1 MASRNEEPV
10 AAQETTPLLAR
21 SAEAEQFAAA
31 KKRGVFPALL
41 CAFVTSLSFGVT
53 QVPILY
59 VFRVMACD
67 AYYLEHD
74 VLHPP
79 EDRCSL
85 REIGARTA
93 REVAIIGMSTT
104 FFGVANLLVATWCIK
119 KLGVKQALMI
129 QIFWPAVRLAIQ
141 NLGAMTGGSKGIL
154 IFQASQIITIVG
166 GPNGYVL
173 ALNSFVTEIVNPKER
188 TGALGQIQG
197 FMMLGSAI
205 GFLVGGVLGDVYG
218 ILAPFRIT
226 LLLFLLCC
234 VYVALSL
241 PALPR
246 AEPDD
251 TDARQKS
258 VGLMCFFG
266 PLRIFTPQNWT
277 LKDGRTSRQ
286 SGALMLGIGV
296 FLAILATGYLVT
308 LLQMYATTAF
318 GFGTSANG
326 YLIFIYSSLRGLYL
340 SLAFPRII
348 KIGRRWLQP
357 LNGEATKIETAASEA
372 TGTSPNGIE
381 IADPMDA
388 ETEPLNPPQRDNEE
402 ETYAFDL
409 LYARCSLLMDG
420 ILTGLCVFVSEG
432 WQMYIVAVLLPLAA
446 GTGSASKG
454 SILQMIPSK
463 DRVDALSGIT
473 LVENVARLS
482 TISVFGFVFAALAE
496 VGKTHLVFVCNAGVA
511 LIGFIALLFSH
522 FPPDGAKRIDN

>member
-1 MASRNEEPV
+1 
-10 AAQETTPLLAR
+10 
-21 SAEAEQFAAA
+21 
-31 KKRGVFPALL
+31 
-41 CAFVTSLSFGVT
+41 
-53 QVPILY
+53 
-59 VFRVMACD
+59 MACD

-85 REIGARTA
+85 RQIGSRTA

-104 FFGVANLLVATWCIK
+104 FFGVANLLVAAWCIK
-119 KLGVKQALMI
+119 KLGVKLALLI

-173 ALNSFVTEIVNPKER
+173 ALNSFVTEIVNPDER

-197 FMMLGSAI
+197 CMMLGSAI
-205 GFLVGGVLGDVYG
+205 GFLIGGVIGDAFG

-234 VYVALSL
+234 VYVAL
-241 PALPR
+241 ALPVLPTHQNR
-246 AEPDD
+246 TD
-251 TDARQKS
+251 TRQKS
-258 VGLMCFFG
+258 VGLMRFFG
-266 PLRIFTPQNWT
+266 PLRVFAPQKWT
-277 LKDGRTSRQ
+277 LRDGRTSRQ

-326 YLIFIYSSLRGLYL
+326 YLIFMYSSLRGLYL

-348 KIGRRWLQP
+348 KVGRRWLHP
-357 LNGEATKIETAASEA
+357 PNGEATKMEIAASEPA
-372 TGTSPNGIE
+372 GTSPSGIE

-388 ETEPLNPPQRDNEE
+388 EIEPLNPPQREDEE
-402 ETYAFDL
+402 ETFAFDL
-409 LYARCSLLMDG
+409 LYARCSLLVDG
-420 ILTGLCVFVSEG
+420 VLTGLCVFVSEG
-432 WQMYIVAVLLPLAA
+432 WQMYIVAVMLPLAA

-473 LVENVARLS
+473 LVENFARLS
-482 TISVFGFVFAALAE
+482 TSTCPLLFSYCKCCSKLTQVVSVFGFIFAALAE
-496 VGKTHLVFVCNAGVA
+496 VGKTHLVFLCNAGVA
-511 LIGFIALLFSH
+511 LIGFIA
-522 FPPDGAKRIDN
+522 

>member
-1 MASRNEEPV
+1 
-10 AAQETTPLLAR
+10 
-21 SAEAEQFAAA
+21 
-31 KKRGVFPALL
+31 
-41 CAFVTSLSFGVT
+41 
-53 QVPILY
+53 
-59 VFRVMACD
+59 MACD

-85 REIGARTA
+85 REIGSRTA

-104 FFGVANLLVATWCIK
+104 FFGVANLLFAAWCIK
-119 KLGVKQALMI
+119 KLGVKQALLI
-129 QIFWPAVRLAIQ
+129 QIFWPAVRLAVQ
-141 NLGAMTGGSKGIL
+141 NWGAMTGGSRGIL

-173 ALNSFVTEIVNPKER
+173 ALNSFVTEIVNPEER
-188 TGALGQIQG
+188 TGSLGQIQG
-197 FMMLGSAI
+197 CMMIGSAI
-205 GFLVGGVLGDVYG
+205 GFLVGGVVGDAFG

-234 VYVALSL
+234 VYVAL
-241 PALPR
+241 ALPVL
-246 AEPDD
+246 P
-251 TDARQKS
+251 TDQNNTNTREKS
-258 VGLMCFFG
+258 VGLMRFFG
-266 PLRIFTPQNWT
+266 PLRIFTPQKWT
-277 LKDGRTSRQ
+277 LRDGRTSRQ

-326 YLIFIYSSLRGLYL
+326 YLIFMYSSLRGLYL
-340 SLAFPRII
+340 TLAFPHII

-357 LNGEATKIETAASEA
+357 PTGEATKIETAALEPA
-372 TGTSPNGIE
+372 GTSPSGIE
-381 IADPMDA
+381 IADSMDA
-388 ETEPLNPPQRDNEE
+388 ETEPLNPPQRENEE
-402 ETYAFDL
+402 ETFAFDL
-409 LYARCSLLMDG
+409 LYARCSLVVDG

-432 WQMYIVAVLLPLAA
+432 WQMYIVALLLPLAA

-496 VGKTHLVFVCNAGVA
+496 VGKTHLVFLCNAGVA

-522 FPPDGAKRIDN
+522 FPPEGARRIEG

>member
-1 MASRNEEPV
+1 
-10 AAQETTPLLAR
+10 
-21 SAEAEQFAAA
+21 
-31 KKRGVFPALL
+31 
-41 CAFVTSLSFGVT
+41 
-53 QVPILY
+53 
-59 VFRVMACD
+59 MACD
-67 AYYLEHD
+67 AYYSEHN
-74 VLHPP
+74 VLHQP

-85 REIGARTA
+85 REIGSRTA

-104 FFGVANLLVATWCIK
+104 FFGVANLLVTAWCIK
-119 KLGVKQALMI
+119 KLGVKQALLI
-129 QIFWPAVRLAIQ
+129 QVFWPAVRLLVQ
-141 NLGAMTGGSKGIL
+141 NVGAMAGGSKGIL

-173 ALNSFVTEIVNPKER
+173 ALNSFVTDIVNPEER

-197 FMMLGSAI
+197 CMMIGSAI
-205 GFLVGGVLGDVYG
+205 GFLVGGVLGDAFG
-218 ILAPFRIT
+218 IQAPFRIT
-226 LLLFLLCC
+226 LFLFLLCC
-234 VYVALSL
+234 VYVTLAL
-241 PALPR
+241 PALPV
-246 AEPDD
+246 ADPNKTD
-251 TDARQKS
+251 TRQKS
-258 VGLMCFFG
+258 VGLMRFFG
-266 PLRIFTPQNWT
+266 PLRIFTPQKWT
-277 LKDGRTSRQ
+277 LIDGRTTRQ

-326 YLIFIYSSLRGLYL
+326 YLIFMYSSLRGLFL

-348 KIGRRWLQP
+348 KVGRKWFRSP
-357 LNGEATKIETAASEA
+357 NSEATKIESAASEV
-372 TGTSPNGIE
+372 TGTSPREIE

-388 ETEPLNPPQRDNEE
+388 ETEPLNPSAREDEE

-420 ILTGLCVFVSEG
+420 ILTGLCVFVSKG

-473 LVENVARLS
+473 LVENMARLS
-482 TISVFGFVFAALAE
+482 TS
-496 VGKTHLVFVCNAGVA
+496 KCTS
-511 LIGFIALLFSH
+511 LLLT
-522 FPPDGAKRIDN
+522 K